1 MKKHQ
6 YGKKISKKAG
16 RVKGVG
22 TDTFSLW
29 KKGDAYLIAYRIQTL
44 TGRTCINIEFYEQ
57 ESWYDGLAWI
67 LLNISSCGVTTLAS
81 VRERTET

>member
-6 YGKKISKKAG
+6 YGKKISKGGSGKRG
-16 RVKGVG
+16 GNRHL
-22 TDTFSLW
+22 FIM

-57 ESWYDGLAWI
+57 MSWYDGLA
-67 LLNISSCGVTTLAS
+67 
-81 VRERTET
+81 